1 LGSVREV
8 ISRILKDI
16 NVKGLVKLDRNL
28 VQILDQESLEKVAR
42 LL

>member
-1 LGSVREV
+1 LGNVREV